1 MSLSSAAHREQN
13 ALPRFGQVIGDA
25 TMSIANY
32 EVVPSSSG
40 WVIRHDDSIGLVYAT
55 KEAAFEAA
63 MAAASL
69 AIREGFEV
77 HVSAPSREADS
88 TRRETIMSSALHS

>member
-1 MSLSSAAHREQN
+1 
-13 ALPRFGQVIGDA
+13 
-25 TMSIANY
+25 MSIANY
-32 EVVPSSSG
+32 EVVPSGSG
-40 WVIRHDDSIGLVYAT
+40 WVILHDGSAGLVYAT

-77 HVSAPSREADS
+77 HVGAASREADI
-88 TRRETIMSSALHS
+88 TWRETTMSGALRP